1 MSRGRRNAEDFND
14 HPPAP
19 AAAQQRADRAG
30 AGPARQRRPLQ
41 STPGSA
47 QPDLQLKASR
57 RDATHQTAPSWRA
70 DYNAMWSMLTG
81 EPDHA
86 QSADLARAT
95 PQATTSD
102 SPRPPETSTPMSI
115 NDDDRGGG
123 YKRRPTDARDDRS
136 RGDADSQGP
145 HPDALS
151 PLNWLNPPREQRA
164 DARDQYPA
172 LSPLR
177 WLDSLGSTTTSKGA
191 DADSSGAV
199 VQAKGELAG
208 PEIQGSA
215 ARGVASANSP
225 LPHLDTIQQSFGRHD
240 VSHVRAQLGGAG
252 TDAAESIGAEA
263 YATGNRIAF
272 ADPSPSLHTA
282 AHEAAHVV
290 QQRSG
295 VSLKGGVGQAGD
307 PYEQH
312 ADAVADAVV
321 RGESAEHLLGAGGA
335 PGTPS
340 TAVQRRAKKRK
351 SSGKVYVEIGGEK
364 LAIEGDSLIRHEDV
378 LGTIT
383 GGRALAKGLRSKA
396 PDQIDFTPAEGVTS
410 PPAGDLL
417 AGAADGTRVTSGD
430 TVWVWSEGGWNS
442 LAGRKGRGGGE
453 FGGYKKTGGGSV
465 AAALTKLVATG
476 AIALPPEQIAVIDA
490 VSKVETGG
498 DIGAVNTYD
507 DQVMSIGFKQVVLGH
522 GSLEKLM
529 VSAPAGFAKHGLTVD
544 TSKRYPKR
552 KEWSHSPHQ
561 IVGAPDAED
570 LRSPEWAAKFY
581 AASMEPDVVAA
592 MCKLMLAEMAE
603 VSATTASKGG
613 ANTNWLDDPTA
624 HAWLLEVNNNR
635 PAYMTIVVTQVANA
649 PATDRDA
656 FLDALA
662 AAIIATYVEQEPLL
676 HYKRAKRGKVL
687 TPDQDAALLDKM
699 KLKYEAKGRHKGENI
714 VTKIPRQLGGAPG
727 ESSPAAATNR
737 GAASTPALGS
747 AATTTAAATPQRT
760 PSAST
765 RASWTDQAWGAG
777 QSGHPTP
784 SGPTPSAGSRTPVA
798 QPKAADSQDDDAP
811 WFFGGDDVESDHPDP
826 WAMPAQSSPT
836 RGTGPAK
843 AADVSQ
849 TAAQIGGTLL
859 DAISG
864 LATPLLGDDQG
875 GKQKKPTTSPSAP
888 VAPVAPRSH
897 APVGPGDVRAF
908 DGKELGELVAQLG
921 SPEASAI
928 AADLAGLVALS
939 DTLRRKASEREEHGA
954 DRDRLVAAIGA
965 LKARLAALPAGRNA
979 DAADRFKA
987 SVNRTLQEI
996 SPFYFQS
1003 RNVDILEVPE
1013 VTKTRT
1019 CNVTVLGMALES
1031 LGKDASMYRG
1041 RWDGVEAAAGVYKHK
1056 LDGSDPKSRGAVDAT
1071 QGQGASR
1078 TNLIG
1083 MRLPDFLELA
1093 AIALAMPNGTDE
1105 SAVKAGAKEAWD
1117 GILAWGNLQTLATQ
1131 FGVSASIE
1139 YLDVSGTAKSRK
1151 KHTDSKALRAHGKK
1165 HRPDVEKYLNAHI
1178 AAEESGSK
1186 KSKDKEDALR
1196 PAYEA
1201 AVSNDDLDATVSIDA
1216 YREYVQKKVGAE
1228 LDSGAAV
1235 IVGLANHFVKLQAIA
1250 DDHIVVND
1258 PARASRQGTVLS
1270 YEEARAMGY
1279 FHMRFV
1285 LR

>member
-1 MSRGRRNAEDFND
+1 
-14 HPPAP
+14 
-19 AAAQQRADRAG
+19 
-30 AGPARQRRPLQ
+30 
-41 STPGSA
+41 
-47 QPDLQLKASR
+47 
-57 RDATHQTAPSWRA
+57 
-70 DYNAMWSMLTG
+70 MLT
-81 EPDHA
+81 EDPA
-86 QSADLARAT
+86 QTKATDVAPTSRAT
-95 PQATTSD
+95 LSDTRAPQEWIA
-102 SPRPPETSTPMSI
+102 PMSL
-115 NDDDRGGG
+115 NDDDDGGGG
-123 YKRRPTDARDDRS
+123 YKRRPRDGRDDRS
-136 RGDADSQGP
+136 RGGGDNQAQQ
-145 HPDALS
+145 PDALS
-151 PLNWLNPPREQRA
+151 PLNWIDPPRQQSAKARNQR
-164 DARDQYPA
+164 DPM
-172 LSPLR
+172 SPLN
-177 WLDSLGSTTTSKGA
+177 WLDRLGDPDEEAATGKGP
-191 DADSSGAV
+191 DSDRAV
-199 VQAKGELAG
+199 SPDPVQAKGDLAG
-208 PEIQGSA
+208 PDVQATA
-215 ARGVASANSP
+215 AQGVATAASP
-225 LPHLDTIQQSFGRHD
+225 LPHLDRIQQSFGRHD
-240 VSHVRAQLGGAG
+240 LSHVRTQLGGAG

-263 YATGNRIAF
+263 YATGHRIAF

-290 QQRSG
+290 QQRHG
-295 VSLKGGVGQAGD
+295 VSLKGGVGQSGD

-321 RGESAEHLLGAGGA
+321 RGESAEYLLGTASGA
-335 PGTPS
+335 PS

-351 SSGKVYVEIGGEK
+351 ASGKIYVELSGEK
-364 LAIEGDSLIRHEDV
+364 FAIEGDSLIRDEEV
-378 LGTIT
+378 LGTIA
-383 GGRALAKGLRSKA
+383 GGHTLAKGLRSKA
-396 PDQIDFTPAEGVTS
+396 PDRIDFTPAAGVTS

-430 TVWVWSEGGWNS
+430 TVWVWSEGAWTS
-442 LAGRKGRGGGE
+442 LAGRKGRGGGQ
-453 FGGYKKTGGGSV
+453 FGGYKKTGGGTV
-465 AAALTKLVATG
+465 AAALTELVSTG
-476 AIALPPEQIAVIDA
+476 AIALTPEQIAIIDA

-498 DIGAVNTYD
+498 DIAAVNTYD

-522 GSLEKLM
+522 GSLQKLM
-529 VSAPAGFAKHGLTVD
+529 ASAPAGFAKHGITMD
-544 TSKRYPKR
+544 TSKRYPKQ
-552 KEWSHSPHQ
+552 EGWSVAPYQ
-561 IVGAPDAED
+561 IVGVADVED

-603 VSATTASKGG
+603 VSAVSASKGG
-613 ANTNWLDDPTA
+613 VNTSWLDDPTA

-649 PATDRDA
+649 PASNREA

-676 HYKRAKRGKVL
+676 RYKRAKRGKVL

-699 KLKYEAKGRHKGENI
+699 KAKYEAKGRHKGENI
-714 VTKIPRQLGGAPG
+714 VNKIPRQLAGAPG
-727 ESSPAAATNR
+727 GSSPATSANRSAAPTPGGGG
-737 GAASTPALGS
+737 GAASTPV
-747 AATTTAAATPQRT
+747 AAPQRT
-760 PSAST
+760 PAASM
-765 RASWTDQAWGAG
+765 RASWTDQTAAG
-777 QSGHPTP
+777 QSHPTP
-784 SGPTPSAGSRTPVA
+784 SGPAPSSGSRTPGA
-798 QPKAADSQDDDAP
+798 QPKAADAQDDAP
-811 WFFGGDDVESDHPDP
+811 WFFGGADVESEDDDP
-826 WAMPAQSSPT
+826 WAMPSQSSAK
-836 RGTGPAK
+836 RGAGPATPD
-843 AADVSQ
+843 DVGQ
-849 TAAQIGGTLL
+849 AAAQLGSTFM

-864 LATPLLGDDQG
+864 LATPLLGEDEGDN
-875 GKQKKPTTSPSAP
+875 QKKPTPTARATAPSAP
-888 VAPVAPRSH
+888 ISPRSH
-897 APVGPGDVRAF
+897 APVGPGDVHAF
-908 DGKELGELVAQLG
+908 DGKELGALVAQLG

-939 DTLRRKASEREEHGA
+939 DSLRRKASEREERGA

-965 LKARLAALPAGRNA
+965 LKARLAALPSGRDA
-979 DAADRFKA
+979 DASGRFKA

-1003 RNVDILEVPE
+1003 RNVDILEVPD

-1031 LGKDASMYRG
+1031 LGKDATMYRG

-1056 LDGSDPKSRGAVDAT
+1056 LDGSDPKSQRGAVDAT

-1078 TNLIG
+1078 TNLTG

-1105 SAVKAGAKEAWD
+1105 AAVKAGAKEAWD

-1139 YLDVSGTAKSRK
+1139 YLDVSGTAKSKK
-1151 KHTDSKALRAHGKK
+1151 KHTDSKALRKHGQK

-1186 KSKDKEDALR
+1186 KSKDKAEALR

-1201 AVSNDDLDATVSIDA
+1201 AISNDDLDATVSIDA

-1228 LDSGAAV
+1228 LDTGAAV